1 MVFPHH
7 SVEEAM
13 VAKDPLNRFAG
24 IEFLS
29 ELVKKMRHVSWEVLD
44 FMPRSFSFGENL
56 DFL

>member
-1 MVFPHH
+1 
-7 SVEEAM
+7 M